1 MCTEN
6 LTPPSE
12 GELSNHISAAWTTT
26 TRGRSALFI
35 LCAWRC
41 LSAEAAT
48 LAVLATRGPIW
59 NGYVQ
64 LELAPGQP
72 SWCTACTRRLQMAL
86 LAALAQVRHITLRI
100 PEHCFPEPHSGPPN
114 LPSPECAGCRVKLA
128 HAGQS
133 QRRLGAFHA
142 RAAWTEFVDEAPS
155 EHVRT
160 FHSTHSTIAE
170 RSAPAPHPVHMSR
183 QV

>member
-1 MCTEN
+1 MD
-6 LTPPSE
+6 
-12 GELSNHISAAWTTT
+12 TT

-72 SWCTACTRRLQMAL
+72 SWCTACDRRLQMAL
-86 LAALAQVRHITLRI
+86 WWRWQQVMQIPRRVPSRTLH
-100 PEHCFPEPHSGPPN
+100 ESF
-114 LPSPECAGCRVKLA
+114 A
-128 HAGQS
+128 
-133 QRRLGAFHA
+133 RRPDLL
-142 RAAWTEFVDEAPS
+142 
-155 EHVRT
+155 
-160 FHSTHSTIAE
+160 
-170 RSAPAPHPVHMSR
+170 
-183 QV
+183 